1 MKTLKAR
8 GRSSIK
14 TLFAS
19 VFLLVT
25 LTGFCEQAGAQ
36 TVICTGSETLSFNP
50 ALTNTQRNLVVT
62 DTASLSPCLVVGVS
76 GINSATESAQGVA
89 NLSCQMLLGGGPAT
103 KIIHWSNGQ
112 SSTFSYTA
120 SSSAING
127 NFVITQTGN
136 ISAGLFK
143 GQSAVGVS
151 TLTSLSQPD
160 FLTACAGSGV
170 TSVSG
175 GTTLTIAPPL

>member
-76 GINSATESAQGVA
+76 GINSARRSQE
-89 NLSCQMLLGGGPAT
+89 
-103 KIIHWSNGQ
+103 
-112 SSTFSYTA
+112 
-120 SSSAING
+120 SSAT
-127 NFVITQTGN
+127 FR
-136 ISAGLFK
+136 
-143 GQSAVGVS
+143 
-151 TLTSLSQPD
+151 
-160 FLTACAGSGV
+160 
-170 TSVSG
+170 
-175 GTTLTIAPPL
+175 